1 MFLTQFSTAAVGRFI
16 PFDFPV
22 LPASSGERDS
32 PDSFLIQHEILLDHA
47 DCKGFDVNSKSIA
60 WVAVHISARYDR
72 RSEEPSACFGL
83 QTKDQ
88 KLGLRIGS
96 VRIRLTVDGARQ
108 VLEAALGR
116 HLPLLRHRG
125 R

>member
-1 MFLTQFSTAAVGRFI
+1 VGRFI

-22 LPASSGERDS
+22 LPASSGDGDS
-32 PDSFLIQHEILLDHA
+32 SDSFLIQQEILLDHA

-88 KLGLRIGS
+88 KLVSGLRIGS

-116 HLPLLRHRG
+116 HLPTASQR
-125 R
+125 